1 MKNIFSFSIL
11 LGLSALFVAF
21 CAAYFSVF
29 GIGMLFS
36 GASLSA
42 IIMASSLELG
52 KLVATTYLYRYW
64 KIATSIM
71 KCYLVSAILI
81 LMLITSLGIFG
92 YLSAAYQKSSLEYSL
107 SQEKIKIEESQKTF
121 FNDKIVESKK
131 RIDSLNSSRIIQEN
145 RLSEAMTNVFLSKNP
160 IQLRQIQQQTI
171 DLINDADSNIK
182 EENDKIQ
189 SSISEIQK
197 IDENINNIKLSNIEK
212 KDIQTFKFVADEL
225 NMELNKV
232 VKWFILLIIFV
243 FDPLAVCLI
252 LAYNSTLNNVKKQK
266 SEEKVEKINT
276 TTTESKTQE
285 TPQKIEKE
293 TVQQDIPNNSK
304 IEEETSQSQNLF
316 YKSYFKK

>member
-1 MKNIFSFSIL
+1 
-11 LGLSALFVAF
+11 
-21 CAAYFSVF
+21 
-29 GIGMLFS
+29 
-36 GASLSA
+36 
-42 IIMASSLELG
+42 
-52 KLVATTYLYRYW
+52 
-64 KIATSIM
+64 M